1 MIFTEGLSSFLRVG
15 CLPLGP
21 GQGGTSTGPLS
32 CACDYLPDRLQTLKI
47 ALKTCL
53 GLGQQHGDLAQAPVF
68 PVSQLMAQCGNL
80 SLIPGTHGVG
90 GENRLPQVV
99 P

>member
-1 MIFTEGLSSFLRVG
+1 MSPAGAW
-15 CLPLGP
+15 P
-21 GQGGTSTGPLS
+21 GWDKHCPLS
-32 CACDYLPDRLQTLKI
+32 CARDYLPDRLQTLKI

-80 SLIPGTHGVG
+80 SLIPGTHGVE